1 MGTSRRI
8 IMLKRDSSANS
19 ESTTPFSEAPYI
31 LRVAIERLMLEA
43 TEELDPLISLM
54 LTNLTIDITDA
65 AYNMGKRD
73 GRLLM
78 SSSK

>member
-1 MGTSRRI
+1 
-8 IMLKRDSSANS
+8 MLKRDSSMS
-19 ESTTPFSEAPYI
+19 IEDSISFSEAPYI
-31 LRVAIERLMLEA
+31 LRIAIERLMLEA

-54 LTNLTIDITDA
+54 LTNLTINITDA

-73 GRLLM
+73 GRLPM

>member
-1 MGTSRRI
+1 
-8 IMLKRDSSANS
+8 MLKRDGSANI

-54 LTNLTIDITDA
+54 LTNLTINITDA

-73 GRLLM
+73 GRLPM

>member
-1 MGTSRRI
+1 M
-8 IMLKRDSSANS
+8 MKRDSSANI
-19 ESTTPFSEAPYI
+19 EKSTSSEAPYM

-43 TEELDPLISLM
+43 TEELDPLVSLM
-54 LTNLTIDITDA
+54 LTNLTMNITDA

-73 GRLLM
+73 GKLPM

>member
-1 MGTSRRI
+1 
-8 IMLKRDSSANS
+8 MLKKDSSMS
-19 ESTTPFSEAPYI
+19 IEDSISSSEAPYK
-31 LRVAIERLMLEA
+31 LRIAIERLMLEA

-54 LTNLTIDITDA
+54 LTNLTINITDA

-73 GRLLM
+73 GRLPM